1 MFSFQGA
8 GRESVTK
15 AILISHFYDS
25 RDGDIPLR
33 RQGIRVKTFISHSR
47 EETIALGERI
57 GAAAP
62 SGAVIAFKGGLGA
75 GKTTLS
81 KGIARGLGI
90 EEEICSPTYTIISEY
105 PGRLL
110 LRHMDAYRLRGD
122 ADFEEI
128 GGVELLGVP
137 GSLCLIEWSEKLPE
151 SIDADAAVIEIE
163 MSPNGDRRFTLIG
176 GWMEVLI
183 P

>member
-1 MFSFQGA
+1 M
-8 GRESVTK
+8 
-15 AILISHFYDS
+15 
-25 RDGDIPLR
+25 
-33 RQGIRVKTFISHSR
+33 KTFISHSR

-62 SGAVIAFKGGLGA
+62 SGAVIAFRGGLGM

-90 EEEICSPTYTIISEY
+90 EEEISSPTYTIISEY

-110 LRHMDAYRLRGD
+110 LRHIDAYRLRGE

-128 GGVELLGVP
+128 GGNELLGVP
-137 GSLCLIEWSEKLPE
+137 GTLCLIEWSEKLQN
-151 SIDADAAVIEIE
+151 SIDTDKAIIEIE
-163 MSPNGDRRFTLIG
+163 ISPTGERRFTFKGPWL
-176 GWMEVLI
+176 EALI

>member
-1 MFSFQGA
+1 
-8 GRESVTK
+8 
-15 AILISHFYDS
+15 
-25 RDGDIPLR
+25 
-33 RQGIRVKTFISHSR
+33 VKSFISHSR
-47 EETIALGERI
+47 EETIALGKCI

-62 SGAVIAFKGGLGA
+62 SGAVIAFRGGLGA

-81 KGIARGLGI
+81 KGIALGLGI
-90 EEEICSPTYTIISEY
+90 EEEISSPTYTIISEY

-128 GGVELLGVP
+128 GGPELLGVP
-137 GSLCLIEWSEKLPE
+137 GTISLIEWSEKLQDCIGVE
-151 SIDADAAVIEIE
+151 TAFIEIKMGSDGE
-163 MSPNGDRRFTLIG
+163 RRITLSG
-176 GWMEVLI
+176 AWLEALI

>member
-1 MFSFQGA
+1 
-8 GRESVTK
+8 
-15 AILISHFYDS
+15 
-25 RDGDIPLR
+25 
-33 RQGIRVKTFISHSR
+33 VKTFVSKSR

-62 SGAVIAFKGGLGA
+62 SGAVIAFRGGLGA
-75 GKTTLS
+75 GKTTMS
-81 KGIARGLGI
+81 KGIAAGLAI
-90 EEEICSPTYTIISEY
+90 DEEISSPTYTIIAEY

-128 GGVELLGVP
+128 GGPELLGAT
-137 GSLCLIEWSEKLPE
+137 GTLCLVEWSEKLPD
-151 SIDADAAVIEIE
+151 SIGAETAIVEIEIGPGGE
-163 MSPNGDRRFTLIG
+163 RRINLSG
-176 GWMEVLI
+176 VWLEALV